1 MYWAKTLEELE
12 QLGFLYDKEKHV
24 LSCILCKD
32 ADYGEF
38 EYAEVVDSG
47 SGDGKMSRKF
57 INLKKSVK
65 RHICQ
70 SKSHSNILVEEAKKK
85 AAEDRLKYKNYEAG
99 MSLGRL
105 CMKSYTL
112 GKPYMDYE
120 IDTFLPKKA
129 GANIS

>member
-32 ADYGEF
+32 ADYREF
-38 EYAEVVDSG
+38 EYAEVEDSG
-47 SGDGKMSRKF
+47 SVDGKMSRKF

-85 AAEDRLKYKNYEAG
+85 AAENRLKSKN
-99 MSLGRL
+99 
-105 CMKSYTL
+105 
-112 GKPYMDYE
+112 
-120 IDTFLPKKA
+120 
-129 GANIS
+129 